1 MTLQKRA
8 GGDNPQ
14 FERSFADLAYAHL
27 KEKAPKLLDFMVGFQ
42 VLDKN
47 DDETRA
53 AGIFGFE
60 VGKQWF
66 YAPNFFMN
74 GELKGTELLYIKEQ
88 DAFVPLQENWVN
100 YLISRKPAITGG
112 GTPFNESEL
121 GVISPNFRVY
131 ARSPLRGWDKTAGY
145 CHNSNSNIGPCT
157 FDTESGIKAAGYWYT
172 GKLFDVFPALP
183 CFTIS
188 PNHKVYKEAAA
199 RLDLNKVFPEIGV
212 KAAKWVVAQI
222 KAEPKF
228 AQALGRFYNGTQL
241 LDSIMKEKSA
251 SVTPV
256 TVTPVTDSELGRHG
270 LDRNIFKYYVTKL
283 ASKGAENAVGTD
295 KVVLGILSAHGVK
308 SAAQLKASLDV
319 VLSVPESKLKE
330 VKSAAVNDKIKVI
343 TRKDGVD
350 APENLDEQEKS
361 ELIHDG
367 VVVHDE
373 RSEDEKSKVYD
384 VDMVEYLANPD
395 ESGLY
400 EMIGKNGDM
409 YPALIVQGP
418 KTIGSGVANT
428 YLVARLDGK
437 GWAYMPKRDIFVKKN
452 LTCDWNDF
460 YNKLPS
466 ITEMKEGKRY
476 TIVGSGSDA
485 SLVFD
490 VVEKTGNEYMVDVPY
505 GCMTTSPSRMVS
517 EERYPRREQDFFTGA
532 RSKIDHDYPTVAIKD
547 EKTKDSPAMDLKYKR
562 YSVRPISVTDKV
574 HYLKPIGDTL
584 MAPARY
590 KIFELDANTSSLG
603 FTPGSITDA
612 ENLLWKHASLT
623 PISIHS
629 DGLGYH
635 IETDGVSKRMTSDDV
650 YKSLILTHGVTKS
663 AAKMM
668 IERADEKGHD
678 AFLIKY
684 AAVYRTAGGPLTPGP
699 NAPPVSALDN
709 NYGYD
714 SQMNANI
721 SMPQVTY
728 DPVGMPLGAYED
740 YNPEVLDKQTTQSVT
755 RSAQSGNKEVLDT
768 AVLSG
773 MLKTM
778 DSDSMID
785 KYLADLVTG
794 EDRIGRMLFL
804 FYWHNDKFVDR
815 YGEDEVKELEDTLK
829 NTFKGVGD
837 LVLFLKKKSIEPDV
851 ANMGSDVDL
860 SKLT

>member
-1 MTLQKRA
+1 MTMQKIA
-8 GGDNPQ
+8 GDNPQ

-27 KEKAPKLLDFMVGFQ
+27 KDKAPKLLDFMVGFQ

-66 YAPNFFMN
+66 YAPQFFMN

-100 YLISRKPAITGG
+100 YLISRKPAVNGG

-145 CHNSNSNIGPCT
+145 CGNSNSNIGPCT
-157 FDTESGIKAAGYWYT
+157 YDTKDGIKAAGYWYT
-172 GKLFDVFPALP
+172 GKLFDVLPALP

-188 PNHKVYKEAAA
+188 PNHRVYKEAAA
-199 RLDLNKVFPEIGV
+199 RMDLMRVVPELGV
-212 KAAKWVVAQI
+212 KAAKWLIAQI
-222 KAEPKF
+222 KSEPKF
-228 AQALGRFYNGTQL
+228 ASALGKFYNGRDIL
-241 LDSIMKEKSA
+241 ALVDKNHVEKA
-251 SVTPV
+251 AGVTRV
-256 TVTPVTDSELGRHG
+256 SDAELNKNG
-270 LDRNIFKYYVTKL
+270 LDRSLFKYYAVKL
-283 ASKGAENAVGTD
+283 AKHGAANASGTD
-295 KVVLGILSAHGVK
+295 KVVLRLLAAHGVK
-308 SAAQLKASLDV
+308 SAAQLKDVLDV
-319 VLSVPESKLKE
+319 VLDDKE
-330 VKSAAVNDKIKVI
+330 VKAAAVKVADTKDKLKVI
-343 TRKDGVD
+343 TRKDGIN
-350 APENLDEQEKS
+350 APGNLNDQEKE

-367 VVVHDE
+367 VVVQDT
-373 RSEDEKSKVYD
+373 REDNEKSKVYD

-400 EMIGKNGDM
+400 EMIGKDGKM
-409 YPALIVQGP
+409 YKVLIVQGP
-418 KTIGSGVANT
+418 KTIGSGVANA

-452 LTCDWNDF
+452 LLGDWQSF
-460 YNKLPS
+460 YAKLPS
-466 ITEMKEGKRY
+466 VTDMKENKRY
-476 TIVGSGSDA
+476 TIVGPAAEA

-490 VVEKTGNEYMVDVPY
+490 VIEKDGNEYMVDAPY
-505 GCMTTSPSRMVS
+505 GCLHTSPCSKGPS
-517 EERYPRREQDFFTGA
+517 EERYPRREQDFFSGA
-532 RSKIDHDYPTVAIKD
+532 RAKIDHDYPTVALK
-547 EKTKDSPAMDLKYKR
+547 EEQVKEPKETDLKYKR
-562 YSVRPISVTDKV
+562 YAVRPISVTEKT

-584 MAPARY
+584 MAPSRY
-590 KIFELDANTSSLG
+590 KIMELDVGSFELG
-603 FTPGSITDA
+603 FVPGSITDA
-612 ENLLWKHASLT
+612 ENMLWKHASLR
-623 PISIHS
+623 PIKLHS

-635 IETDGVSKRMTSDDV
+635 IETDAVSQRMDVDDV
-650 YKSLILTHGVTKS
+650 YKSLILSHGITKS
-663 AAKMM
+663 AARMM
-668 IERADEKGHD
+668 VERADAKGQD
-678 AFLIKY
+678 AFLVKY

-699 NAPPVSALDN
+699 NAPPVSTLDN
-709 NYGYD
+709 NFGYD
-714 SQMNANI
+714 PQMNATI
-721 SMPQVTY
+721 SMPQTTY

-740 YNPEVLDKQTTQSVT
+740 YNPEVLDKQTTQSVM

-785 KYLADLVTG
+785 KYLSDLVTG
-794 EDRIGRMLFL
+794 VDRIGRMLFL

-815 YGEDEVKELEDTLK
+815 YGEDEMKELEDVLK

-837 LVLFLKKKSIEPDV
+837 LVLFLKKRSIEPDV
-851 ANMGSDVDL
+851 ANMGSSVDL
-860 SKLT
+860 AKLT